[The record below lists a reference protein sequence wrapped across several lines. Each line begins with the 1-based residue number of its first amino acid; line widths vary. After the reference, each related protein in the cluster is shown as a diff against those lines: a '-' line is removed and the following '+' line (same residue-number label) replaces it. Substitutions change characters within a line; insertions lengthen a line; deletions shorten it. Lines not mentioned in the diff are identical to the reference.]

1 MKYNR
6 KNKLEQISQ
15 LENNQEAQAMTTNT
29 QDNDFKSSFTNSA
42 PTKTQP
48 QIEQKIEQKQSG
60 KKRIFTFSINEELM
74 GEIDEFLNEFGERGE
89 SKSSFTE
96 EALRAYLS
104 IKKANIKDRL
114 LDKIKKLNS

>member
-6 KNKLEQISQ
+6 KNKLEQINQ

-29 QDNDFKSSFTNSA
+29 QDDNFKNPA
-42 PTKTQP
+42 PTKTPP
-48 QIEQKIEQKQSG
+48 QAEQKQSG
-60 KKRIFTFSINEELM
+60 KKRNFTFTINEELM

-104 IKKANIKDRL
+104 VKKANIKDRL

>member
-6 KNKLEQISQ
+6 KNKLEQINQ

-48 QIEQKIEQKQSG
+48 QIEQKQSG

>member
-48 QIEQKIEQKQSG
+48 QIEQKVEQKQSG
-60 KKRIFTFSINEELM
+60 NKRIFTFSINEELM

-96 EALRAYLS
+96 EALRAYLAV
-104 IKKANIKDRL
+104 KKANIKDRL

>member
-6 KNKLEQISQ
+6 KNKLEQINQ

-42 PTKTQP
+42 PTETQP
-48 QIEQKIEQKQSG
+48 QIEQKQSS

>member
-29 QDNDFKSSFTNSA
+29 QDNDFKSPFTNSA

-48 QIEQKIEQKQSG
+48 QIEQKQSG

-104 IKKANIKDRL
+104 IKKANIKDCL

>member
-6 KNKLEQISQ
+6 KNKLEQINQ
-15 LENNQEAQAMTTNT
+15 LENHQEAQAMTTNT

-48 QIEQKIEQKQSG
+48 QIEQKQSG

>member
-48 QIEQKIEQKQSG
+48 QIEQKQSG